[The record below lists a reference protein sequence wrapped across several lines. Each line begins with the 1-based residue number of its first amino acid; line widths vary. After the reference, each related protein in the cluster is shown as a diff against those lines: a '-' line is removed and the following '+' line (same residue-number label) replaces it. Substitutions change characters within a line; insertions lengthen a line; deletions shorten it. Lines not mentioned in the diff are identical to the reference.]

1 LRRAWAQTEIEGMRV
16 IGFAGYSGS
25 GKTTL
30 IERLVPH
37 LTGAGLRVSLVKH
50 AHHDFDIDQPGK
62 DSYRHRQAGCT
73 EVLVGSARRWA
84 LVRELR
90 DEPEPGLEELLG
102 RLSDCDLVLVEGW
115 KHAAIPKI
123 EVHRQAVGAPLLAAS
138 DPHVLAVASDR
149 PAGDLAAHL
158 PRDVALFGLDAVE
171 ALARFAIE
179 RSAMYRA

>member
-37 LTGAGLRVSLVKH
+37 LTGAGL
-50 AHHDFDIDQPGK
+50 
-62 DSYRHRQAGCT
+62 
-73 EVLVGSARRWA
+73 LVGSARRWA